1 MNETKLK
8 NLIKYKM
15 NVVESIIDGLP
26 AKMSE
31 DVKNLSRIILEGV
44 NESFQEQKEQPAAK
58 SKSKDKLENV
68 TIE

>member
-1 MNETKLK
+1 
-8 NLIKYKM
+8 M

-44 NESFQEQKEQPAAK
+44 NESLQEQKKKPVSK
-58 SKSKDKLENV
+58 SKSKDKLENI
-68 TIE
+68 TID